1 MKAYIKPVTLFLY
14 MLILIFLVI
23 GTRTFL
29 METDKQEPFNDG
41 NEKQDTKWTGII
53 TLWDIPYVETGLG
66 SNSSWLNSRIQ
77 EFEKENPGIFIDLK
91 RMTPQRA
98 AMYFKGDVEETI
110 LPDIISLSPYEEI
123 VPYSRLQDLESYFNK
138 EDLDR
143 ITPFTKKFMYGNN
156 SMVGMP
162 YMMGTY
168 ALYTNKDLLEEHEIV
183 LEGPTIQYSAL
194 DRIMEKFPYIEKEG
208 KKEIHYYGF
217 ATYCTPYSNPIIS
230 MVYGESDNIEKNV
243 GYRYVYSWMHK
254 HDLVPKGLKDMGST
268 AAIEMFLS
276 QGRIGTFLGST
287 RVLYRNRTLRSQ
299 GKGFDMGVY
308 ALPLEEGIFQ
318 DQVAVY
324 GIIDKENKVKL
335 NKCAN
340 FLKVLVSREAQ
351 ADLRRIGMFPIVNDV
366 GFIYE
371 DDPEMLQLEEY
382 ISNFRYS
389 SKDEY
394 WVRKRQELL
403 KILPEDPQEEN
414 S

>member
-1 MKAYIKPVTLFLY
+1 
-14 MLILIFLVI
+14 
-23 GTRTFL
+23 
-29 METDKQEPFNDG
+29 
-41 NEKQDTKWTGII
+41 
-53 TLWDIPYVETGLG
+53 
-66 SNSSWLNSRIQ
+66 
-77 EFEKENPGIFIDLK
+77 
-91 RMTPQRA
+91 
-98 AMYFKGDVEETI
+98 
-110 LPDIISLSPYEEI
+110 
-123 VPYSRLQDLESYFNK
+123 
-138 EDLDR
+138 
-143 ITPFTKKFMYGNN
+143 
-156 SMVGMP
+156 
-162 YMMGTY
+162 
-168 ALYTNKDLLEEHEIV
+168 
-183 LEGPTIQYSAL
+183 
-194 DRIMEKFPYIEKEG
+194 
-208 KKEIHYYGF
+208 
-217 ATYCTPYSNPIIS
+217 

-335 NKCAN
+335 NKCTN

-351 ADLRRIGMFPIVNDV
+351 ADLRRIGMFPIVNDDV

-389 SKDEY
+389 PKTIL
-394 WVRKRQELL
+394 VRKRQELL
-403 KILPEDPQEEN
+403 KILPRIPRRKIHKAIPDRPR
-414 S
+414 